1 MGKRG
6 YIKELKANI
15 RENKATFAVYIVLR
29 AFVITSLIISL
40 VRGDFESAFVCA
52 LSLILFLVPAFLEK
66 NLKIELPS
74 TLEIIVLLFIFA
86 AEILGELNAYYV
98 RVPFWD
104 AMLHTVNGFLCA
116 AVGFALIDI
125 LNRNEKFKFQLS
137 PLYVAIVAF
146 CFSMTIGVL
155 WEFFEFGVDNFL
167 GMDMQKD
174 VVINEI
180 RSVSLDPTKTNTVIA
195 VSDINEVLINGEE
208 LGVGGYLDI
217 GLYDTM
223 KDLLVN
229 FLGAVIFSIIGFFYI
244 KNRGRGKIAG
254 SFIPKLREEIKE
266 GSV

>member
-52 LSLILFLVPAFLEK
+52 LSLVLFLVPAFLEK
-66 NLKIELPS
+66 NLKIELPG

-98 RVPFWD
+98 KVPCWD
-104 AMLHTVNGFLCA
+104 DILHTVNGFLCA

-155 WEFFEFGVDNFL
+155 WEFFEFGVDNLL

-195 VSDINEVLINGEE
+195 KSNINEVLINGEA

-223 KDLLVN
+223 KDLIVN
-229 FLGAVIFSIIGFFYI
+229 FIGAVIFSIIGFFYI
-244 KNRGRGKIAG
+244 KNRGNGKIARN
-254 SFIPKLREEIKE
+254 FIPKLREEIKE

>member
-52 LSLILFLVPAFLEK
+52 LSLVLFLVPAFLEK
-66 NLKIELPS
+66 NLKIELPG
-74 TLEIIVLLFIFA
+74 TLEIIILLFIFA

-98 RVPFWD
+98 KVPCWD
-104 AMLHTVNGFLCA
+104 DILHTVNGFLCA

-155 WEFFEFGVDNFL
+155 WEFFEFGVDNLL

-180 RSVSLDPTKTNTVIA
+180 RSVSLDPTKSNTVIA
-195 VSDINEVLINGEE
+195 KSNINEVLINGEA

-223 KDLLVN
+223 KDLIVN
-229 FLGAVIFSIIGFFYI
+229 FIGAVIFSIIGFFYI
-244 KNRGRGKIAG
+244 KNRGNGKIARN
-254 SFIPKLREEIKE
+254 FIPKLREEIKE

>member
-1 MGKRG
+1 MAKKG
-6 YIKELKANI
+6 YIRELRGLIK
-15 RENKATFAVYIVLR
+15 ENKATFAVYIILR
-29 AFVITSLIISL
+29 VFVITSLIISL
-40 VRGDFESAFVCA
+40 ARRDFESAFVCL
-52 LSLILFLVPAFLEK
+52 LSLLLFLVPAFLEDK
-66 NLKIELPS
+66 LKIEFPS

-195 VSDINEVLINGEE
+195 VSDINEVVINGKE

-244 KNRGRGKIAG
+244 KNRGKGKIAG